1 MRRSFDLWRQ
11 RLIVVLQEGI
21 ANGEFKPN
29 ISSEN
34 YAITFMAMIEGGI
47 LLSKISGRVKDFA
60 IVLDK
65 MKEMIDREIKV

>member
-1 MRRSFDLWRQ
+1 
-11 RLIVVLQEGI
+11 
-21 ANGEFKPN
+21 
-29 ISSEN
+29 
-34 YAITFMAMIEGGI
+34 MAMIEGGI